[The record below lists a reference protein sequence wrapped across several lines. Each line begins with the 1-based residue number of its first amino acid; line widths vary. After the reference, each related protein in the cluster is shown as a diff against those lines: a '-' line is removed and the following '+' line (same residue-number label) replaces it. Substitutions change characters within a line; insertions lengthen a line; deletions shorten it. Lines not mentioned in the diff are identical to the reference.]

1 MTSDLQA
8 LGASALCKAAS
19 HRTSV
24 IRRCGGRGASGG
36 RWHSCGSIGSH
47 GAATA
52 APTRGGVRAVRGG
65 DTYAWRALASGWSAA
80 RRRRSPRPAGR
91 GPERARVRRAGQAR
105 GSRAPARPT
114 SPGSCRSRPRAPLG
128 VPLPRPLSCTRR
140 LHVRRSPA
148 PCCAECGAPG
158 LHSARDPGVSRMSS
172 HQPASPC
179 DTRSGLLGGRLG
191 PAGSHTG
198 PPAPGASGA
207 GVSVRSPISCNWG
220 RGRAAP
226 CLRAGLAFFGVM
238 ERKKLNSPCS

>member
-1 MTSDLQA
+1 MQRRVTQNLRHPA
-8 LGASALCKAAS
+8 L
-19 HRTSV
+19 
-24 IRRCGGRGASGG
+24 RRRPRCQW
-36 RWHSCGSIGSH
+36 WHSCGSRGSH

-52 APTRGGVRAVRGG
+52 APTRGGVRALRGG

-91 GPERARVRRAGQAR
+91 GPERAPCEARWAGPGVTRARTADQPR
-105 GSRAPARPT
+105 ELP
-114 SPGSCRSRPRAPLG
+114 SRPQAPLG

-140 LHVRRSPA
+140 LHVRCSQA

-158 LHSARDPGVSRMSS
+158 LHSARDRGVSRMSS

-198 PPAPGASGA
+198 PPTPGASGA
-207 GVSVRSPISCNWG
+207 GVSVRSRILCNGGGASSSLFKG
-220 RGRAAP
+220 RIG
-226 CLRAGLAFFGVM
+226 FFWSYG
-238 ERKKLNSPCS
+238 KKEAE

>member
-24 IRRCGGRGASGG
+24 IQRCGGGRGASGG
-36 RWHSCGSIGSH
+36 RWHSCGSRGSH

-91 GPERARVRRAGQAR
+91 GPERARVRHAGQAR

-114 SPGSCRSRPRAPLG
+114 SPGSCRSRPQAPLG

-140 LHVRRSPA
+140 LHVRRSQA

-158 LHSARDPGVSRMSS
+158 LQSARDRGVSRMSS

-191 PAGSHTG
+191 PASSHTG
-198 PPAPGASGA
+198 PPTPGASGA
-207 GVSVRSPISCNWG
+207 GVSVRSRILCNGGGASSSLFKG
-220 RGRAAP
+220 RIG
-226 CLRAGLAFFGVM
+226 FFWSYG
-238 ERKKLNSPCS
+238 KKEAE

>member
-8 LGASALCKAAS
+8 LGASALCKGAS

-24 IRRCGGRGASGG
+24 IRRCGGGRGASGG
-36 RWHSCGSIGSH
+36 RWHSCGSRGSH

-52 APTRGGVRAVRGG
+52 APTRGGVRALRGG

-91 GPERARVRRAGQAR
+91 GPERARVRCAGVTRARTADQPR
-105 GSRAPARPT
+105 ELP
-114 SPGSCRSRPRAPLG
+114 SRPQAPLG

-140 LHVRRSPA
+140 LHVRRSQA

-198 PPAPGASGA
+198 PPTPGASGA
-207 GVSVRSPISCNWG
+207 GVSVRSRILCNG
-220 RGRAAP
+220 AGGRAAP
-226 CLRAGLAFFGVM
+226 FLRAGLAFFGVM